1 MTLKESASKMKN
13 ALKLFRPH
21 LPPCSI
27 TRAFSLVRQHGD
39 KEPHLSGEISFFPF
53 FFYSVKTVALR
64 WKKMG
69 PREMRKH
76 RKPPEKSLTVRFN
89 HATQRA
95 FNYGKSR

>member
-53 FFYSVKTVALR
+53 FFLF
-64 WKKMG
+64 
-69 PREMRKH
+69 RENGSFTM
-76 RKPPEKSLTVRFN
+76 EKNGTAGNEETSKATGKIFN
-89 HATQRA
+89 CA
-95 FNYGKSR
+95 FQSCDTACL